1 MKSAMVTKPGEPF
14 SLEDRPVPEPGPGEV
29 RVQVH
34 ACGVCHSDHFIKDG
48 LWPGLELP
56 RVPGHEVVGIV
67 DEIADDVTSF
77 KRGDRVGVGW
87 HGGHDGVC
95 DKCLGGD
102 FILCDNA
109 RVTGIAFD
117 GGYADFMVAP
127 AVALA
132 RVPEGMDF
140 TEAAPLLC
148 AGITTF
154 NSLRNSDARTGDL
167 VAIQGLGGLGHLG
180 VQFARAMG
188 FEVAA
193 VSRGTNKEE
202 FASKLGAH
210 HYIDAGTSQ
219 VGEKL
224 QKLGGARVVLATAPD
239 SKSISELVSGLDNN
253 GTLLIVAAPFEPI
266 SVNPLDLISGRRRV
280 QGWPSGTA
288 LDSTETLRFAK
299 LHNIRPIVEKFP
311 LADVAEAYERM
322 MKGEVRF
329 RSVLDIAG

>member
-1 MKSAMVTKPGEPF
+1 MKSAIVTKAGEPF
-14 SLEDRPVPEPGPGEV
+14 LLEDRPVPEPGPGEV
-29 RVQVH
+29 RVRVH
-34 ACGVCHSDHFIKDG
+34 ACGVCHSDHFVKDG

-67 DEIADDVTSF
+67 DEIGDTVTSF
-77 KRGDRVGVGW
+77 ERGDRVGVGW

-117 GGYADFMVAP
+117 GGYAEFMLAP

-132 RVPEGMDF
+132 RVPDGMDF

-210 HYIDAGTSQ
+210 HYVDAGTGE

-224 QKLGGARVVLATAPD
+224 QELGGARVVLATAPD

-299 LHNIRPIVEKFP
+299 LHNVRPMVEKFP
-311 LADVAEAYERM
+311 LADVDAAYEKM

-329 RSVLDIAG
+329 RSVLEIAG